1 MRKRE
6 VRLNAVQ
13 LRRHQPEWIA
23 HVMSSL
29 NRSIIIGENAEQKL
43 MGPDL
48 NKDWRI
54 AIWLFRLRG
63 PFGVIP
69 GSSKVKVEFF
79 NAKISTD

>member
-1 MRKRE
+1 M
-6 VRLNAVQ
+6 
-13 LRRHQPEWIA
+13 
-23 HVMSSL
+23 L
-29 NRSIIIGENAEQKL
+29 NRKL

-54 AIWLFRLRG
+54 AIWLFRPRG